1 MRSTV
6 VSAKTVEECVN
17 KALDKLQANR
27 NEVNIEVINEAKQGF
42 LGLFGAKDAVV
53 RVSLKDDVKE
63 KGTGDFVKNILNS
76 DSNSVETEQKEDTK
90 VIKDKKIVEEVE
102 ETKSTEDDKEEIVE
116 KSVKP
121 EKPAKPVEPVEPTKP
136 VKPAK
141 PVEAEEVPVEA
152 EEVKETEEVV
162 KSEETEEQQDTEPD
176 VTIDRNDELFIT
188 SKNFLKQMIEDMGID
203 CDIES
208 RTEGNMIKFNI
219 MCSEE
224 SDIGIIIGKRGE
236 TLDSLQYIVNLV
248 TNRNSDTYIRVILDC
263 NQYRSKR
270 ERSLQ
275 KLARRLAD
283 KAVQTGRDIKLEPMN
298 PYERRIIHTYL
309 QNDEKVNTFSQG
321 NEPNRRVIIKRK

>member
-1 MRSTV
+1 M
-6 VSAKTVEECVN
+6 KLN
-17 KALDKLQANR
+17 K
-27 NEVNIEVINEAKQGF
+27 V

-90 VIKDKKIVEEVE
+90 VIEDKKVVEEVE
-102 ETKSTEDDKEEIVE
+102 ETKFTEDDKEEIVE
-116 KSVKP
+116 ESV
-121 EKPAKPVEPVEPTKP
+121 ETVESEEVTE
-136 VKPAK
+136 VA
-141 PVEAEEVPVEA
+141 EAEEA
-152 EEVKETEEVV
+152 V
-162 KSEETEEQQDTEPD
+162 KSEETEEEQDTESD

-219 MCSEE
+219 LCSQE

-248 TNRNSDTYIRVILDC
+248 TNRNADTYIRVILDC

-283 KAVQTGRDIKLEPMN
+283 KAIQTGRDIKLEPMN

-309 QNDEKVNTFSQG
+309 QNDENVNTFSQG

>member
-90 VIKDKKIVEEVE
+90 VIEEKKIVEEVE
-102 ETKSTEDDKEEIVE
+102 ETKFTEDDKEEIVE

-121 EKPAKPVEPVEPTKP
+121 
-136 VKPAK
+136 AK
-141 PVEAEEVPVEA
+141 PVEAEEA
-152 EEVKETEEVV
+152 KETEEAV
-162 KSEETEEQQDTEPD
+162 KSEETEEEQEAEAD

-188 SKNFLKQMIEDMGID
+188 SKNFLKQMIEDMGIN

-283 KAVQTGRDIKLEPMN
+283 KAIQTGRDIKLEPMN

>member
-6 VSAKTVEECVN
+6 ISAKTVEECVN

-90 VIKDKKIVEEVE
+90 VIEDKKIVEEVE

-116 KSVKP
+116 KSV
-121 EKPAKPVEPVEPTKP
+121 ETAKPVESKEVTKSEEIVE
-136 VKPAK
+136 
-141 PVEAEEVPVEA
+141 VEES
-152 EEVKETEEVV
+152 V
-162 KSEETEEQQDTEPD
+162 KSEETEEEQDTESD

>member
-6 VSAKTVEECVN
+6 ISAKTVEECVN

-90 VIKDKKIVEEVE
+90 VIEDKKIVEEVE
-102 ETKSTEDDKEEIVE
+102 ETKPTEDDKEEIVE
-116 KSVKP
+116 KSVEP
-121 EKPAKPVEPVEPTKP
+121 EKTVESEEVTEVTE
-136 VKPAK
+136 VT
-141 PVEAEEVPVEA
+141 EAEES
-152 EEVKETEEVV
+152 V
-162 KSEETEEQQDTEPD
+162 KSEETEEEQDTEPD
-176 VTIDRNDELFIT
+176 VTIDRNDERFIT

-219 MCSEE
+219 LCSEE

-248 TNRNSDTYIRVILDC
+248 TNRNADTYIRVILDC

-283 KAVQTGRDIKLEPMN
+283 KAIQTGRDIKLEPMN

>member
-6 VSAKTVEECVN
+6 ISAKTVEECVN

-63 KGTGDFVKNILNS
+63 KGTDDFVKNILNS

-90 VIKDKKIVEEVE
+90 VIEDKKVVEEV
-102 ETKSTEDDKEEIVE
+102 KTEPTEADNEEIVE
-116 KSVKP
+116 ESV
-121 EKPAKPVEPVEPTKP
+121 ETVESEEVTE
-136 VKPAK
+136 VA
-141 PVEAEEVPVEA
+141 EAEES
-152 EEVKETEEVV
+152 V
-162 KSEETEEQQDTEPD
+162 KSEETEEEQDTEPD

-248 TNRNSDTYIRVILDC
+248 TNRNADTYIRVILDC

-283 KAVQTGRDIKLEPMN
+283 KAIQTGRDIKLEPMN

>member
-63 KGTGDFVKNILNS
+63 KGTDDFVKNILNS

-116 KSVKP
+116 
-121 EKPAKPVEPVEPTKP
+121 EPVESKE
-136 VKPAK
+136 VKDAE
-141 PVEAEEVPVEA
+141 EAEETEEA
-152 EEVKETEEVV
+152 EEAV
-162 KSEETEEQQDTEPD
+162 KSEETEETEEEQDTEPD

>member
-6 VSAKTVEECVN
+6 ISAKTVEECVN

-90 VIKDKKIVEEVE
+90 VIEDKKVVEEVE
-102 ETKSTEDDKEEIVE
+102 ETKSTKDDKEEIVE

-121 EKPAKPVEPVEPTKP
+121 EKP
-136 VKPAK
+136 
-141 PVEAEEVPVEA
+141 VEA
-152 EEVKETEEVV
+152 EEVKETEEAV
-162 KSEETEEQQDTEPD
+162 KSEETEEEQEAESD

-283 KAVQTGRDIKLEPMN
+283 KSIQTGRDIKLEPMN

>member
-6 VSAKTVEECVN
+6 ISAKTVEECVD

-63 KGTGDFVKNILNS
+63 KGTDDFVKNILNS

-90 VIKDKKIVEEVE
+90 VIEDKKIVEEVE
-102 ETKSTEDDKEEIVE
+102 ETKSTEDDKEDIVE
-116 KSVKP
+116 KS
-121 EKPAKPVEPVEPTKP
+121 

-141 PVEAEEVPVEA
+141 PVEAEEA
-152 EEVKETEEVV
+152 KETEEVV
-162 KSEETEEQQDTEPD
+162 KSEETEKEQDNEPD

>member
-6 VSAKTVEECVN
+6 ISAKTVEECVN

-27 NEVNIEVINEAKQGF
+27 NEVNIEVIDEPKQGF

-90 VIKDKKIVEEVE
+90 VIEDKKVVEEVE
-102 ETKSTEDDKEEIVE
+102 KTEPTEDDKEEIVE
-116 KSVKP
+116 ESVEP
-121 EKPAKPVEPVEPTKP
+121 EKTEK
-136 VKPAK
+136 
-141 PVEAEEVPVEA
+141 PVEA
-152 EEVKETEEVV
+152 EEVKETEEAV
-162 KSEETEEQQDTEPD
+162 KSEETEEETEPD

-248 TNRNSDTYIRVILDC
+248 TNRNADTYIRVILDC

-309 QNDEKVNTFSQG
+309 QNDENVNTFSQG

>member
-90 VIKDKKIVEEVE
+90 VIEDKKIVEEVE
-102 ETKSTEDDKEEIVE
+102 ETKSTKDDKEEIVE
-116 KSVKP
+116 
-121 EKPAKPVEPVEPTKP
+121 EPVEPEEK
-136 VKPAK
+136 
-141 PVEAEEVPVEA
+141 VESEEVT
-152 EEVKETEEVV
+152 EVKETEEAV
-162 KSEETEEQQDTEPD
+162 KSEETEEEQDTESD

-283 KAVQTGRDIKLEPMN
+283 KAIQTGRDIKLEPMN

>member
-121 EKPAKPVEPVEPTKP
+121 
-136 VKPAK
+136 
-141 PVEAEEVPVEA
+141 VEAEEA
-152 EEVKETEEVV
+152 KETEEVV
-162 KSEETEEQQDTEPD
+162 KSEETEEEQDTEPD

-248 TNRNSDTYIRVILDC
+248 TNRNADTYIRVILDC

>member
-6 VSAKTVEECVN
+6 ISAKTVEECVN

-27 NEVNIEVINEAKQGF
+27 NEVNIEVIDEPKQGF

-63 KGTGDFVKNILNS
+63 KGTDDFVKNILNS

-90 VIKDKKIVEEVE
+90 VVEDKKAVEEVE
-102 ETKSTEDDKEEIVE
+102 ETKPTEDDKEEIVE
-116 KSVKP
+116 ESV
-121 EKPAKPVEPVEPTKP
+121 ETVES
-136 VKPAK
+136 
-141 PVEAEEVPVEA
+141 EEVTEVE
-152 EEVKETEEVV
+152 ESVE
-162 KSEETEEQQDTEPD
+162 SEETEREQESEEETESD

-248 TNRNSDTYIRVILDC
+248 TNRNADTYIRVILDC

-309 QNDEKVNTFSQG
+309 QNDENVNTFSQG

>member
-6 VSAKTVEECVN
+6 ISAKTVEECVN

-27 NEVNIEVINEAKQGF
+27 NEVNIEVIDEPKQGF

-63 KGTGDFVKNILNS
+63 KGTDDFVKNILNS
-76 DSNSVETEQKEDTK
+76 DSNSVETEQKEDRK
-90 VIKDKKIVEEVE
+90 VVEDKKVVEEVE
-102 ETKSTEDDKEEIVE
+102 ETESTEDDNDEIVE
-116 KSVKP
+116 T
-121 EKPAKPVEPVEPTKP
+121 VEI
-136 VKPAK
+136 
-141 PVEAEEVPVEA
+141 EETV
-152 EEVKETEEVV
+152 ETEETEDVAESET
-162 KSEETEEQQDTEPD
+162 SEEEAESEESD

-219 MCSEE
+219 LCSQE

-248 TNRNSDTYIRVILDC
+248 TNRNADTYIRVILDC

-283 KAVQTGRDIKLEPMN
+283 KAIQTGRDIKLEPMN

-309 QNDEKVNTFSQG
+309 QNDENVNTFSQG

>member
-6 VSAKTVEECVN
+6 ISAKTVEECVN

-90 VIKDKKIVEEVE
+90 VIEDKKIVEEVKTE
-102 ETKSTEDDKEEIVE
+102 LTEDDNEEIVE
-116 KSVKP
+116 ESV
-121 EKPAKPVEPVEPTKP
+121 E
-136 VKPAK
+136 PAK
-141 PVEAEEVPVEA
+141 PVEAEEVV
-152 EEVKETEEVV
+152 ETEEAV
-162 KSEETEEQQDTEPD
+162 KSEEIEEEQEAESD

-248 TNRNSDTYIRVILDC
+248 TNRNADTYIRVILDC

>member
-6 VSAKTVEECVN
+6 ISAKTVEECVN

-63 KGTGDFVKNILNS
+63 KGTDDFVKNILNS

-90 VIKDKKIVEEVE
+90 VIEDKKIVEEVE

-116 KSVKP
+116 
-121 EKPAKPVEPVEPTKP
+121 EPVET
-136 VKPAK
+136 AK
-141 PVEAEEVPVEA
+141 PVEAEEA
-152 EEVKETEEVV
+152 KETEEAVEVEESV
-162 KSEETEEQQDTEPD
+162 KSEETEEEQEAESD

>member
-63 KGTGDFVKNILNS
+63 KGTDDFVKNILNS

-90 VIKDKKIVEEVE
+90 VIKDKKIVEEVKTE
-102 ETKSTEDDKEEIVE
+102 PTEDDKEEIVE
-116 KSVKP
+116 EPV
-121 EKPAKPVEPVEPTKP
+121 ETAKPVESKE
-136 VKPAK
+136 VKDAE
-141 PVEAEEVPVEA
+141 EAEEA
-152 EEVKETEEVV
+152 V
-162 KSEETEEQQDTEPD
+162 KSEETEEEQEAESN

-219 MCSEE
+219 LCSQE

-248 TNRNSDTYIRVILDC
+248 TNRNADTYIRVILDC

>member
-90 VIKDKKIVEEVE
+90 VIEDKKIVEEV
-102 ETKSTEDDKEEIVE
+102 KTEPTEADNEEIVE
-116 KSVKP
+116 ESV
-121 EKPAKPVEPVEPTKP
+121 ETVES
-136 VKPAK
+136 
-141 PVEAEEVPVEA
+141 EEVTEVAEA
-152 EEVKETEEVV
+152 EEVV
-162 KSEETEEQQDTEPD
+162 KSEETEEEQDNEPD

>member
-6 VSAKTVEECVN
+6 ISAKTVEECVN

-63 KGTGDFVKNILNS
+63 KGTDDFVKNILNS

-90 VIKDKKIVEEVE
+90 VLEDKKIVEEVKTE
-102 ETKSTEDDKEEIVE
+102 PTEDDKEEIVE
-116 KSVKP
+116 EPV
-121 EKPAKPVEPVEPTKP
+121 ETAKPVESKE
-136 VKPAK
+136 VKDAE
-141 PVEAEEVPVEA
+141 EAEEA
-152 EEVKETEEVV
+152 V
-162 KSEETEEQQDTEPD
+162 KSEETEEEQEAESN

>member
-6 VSAKTVEECVN
+6 ISAKTVEECVN

-90 VIKDKKIVEEVE
+90 VIEDKKIVEEVE
-102 ETKSTEDDKEEIVE
+102 KTEPTEADNEEIVE
-116 KSVKP
+116 ESV
-121 EKPAKPVEPVEPTKP
+121 E
-136 VKPAK
+136 PAK
-141 PVEAEEVPVEA
+141 PVEAEEVV
-152 EEVKETEEVV
+152 ETEEAV
-162 KSEETEEQQDTEPD
+162 KSEETEEEQEAESD

>member
-6 VSAKTVEECVN
+6 ISAKTVEECVN

-27 NEVNIEVINEAKQGF
+27 NEVNIEVIDEPKQGF

-63 KGTGDFVKNILNS
+63 KGTDDFVKNILNS
-76 DSNSVETEQKEDTK
+76 DSNSVETEQKEDRK
-90 VIKDKKIVEEVE
+90 VVEEVE
-102 ETKSTEDDKEEIVE
+102 ETESTEDDNDEIVE
-116 KSVKP
+116 T
-121 EKPAKPVEPVEPTKP
+121 VEI
-136 VKPAK
+136 
-141 PVEAEEVPVEA
+141 
-152 EEVKETEEVV
+152 
-162 KSEETEEQQDTEPD
+162 EETLDLAWD
-176 VTIDRNDELFIT
+176 L
-188 SKNFLKQMIEDMGID
+188 LKILP
-203 CDIES
+203 ES

-219 MCSEE
+219 LCSQE

-248 TNRNSDTYIRVILDC
+248 TNRNADTYIRVILDC

-283 KAVQTGRDIKLEPMN
+283 KAIQTGRDIKLEPMN

-309 QNDEKVNTFSQG
+309 QNDENVNTFSQG

>member
-6 VSAKTVEECVN
+6 ISAKTVEECVN

-27 NEVNIEVINEAKQGF
+27 NEVNIEVIDEPKQGF

-63 KGTGDFVKNILNS
+63 KGTDDFVKNILNS
-76 DSNSVETEQKEDTK
+76 DSNSVETEQKEDRK
-90 VIKDKKIVEEVE
+90 VVEDKKVVEEVE
-102 ETKSTEDDKEEIVE
+102 ETESTEDNDEIVE
-116 KSVKP
+116 T
-121 EKPAKPVEPVEPTKP
+121 VEI
-136 VKPAK
+136 
-141 PVEAEEVPVEA
+141 EETV
-152 EEVKETEEVV
+152 ETEETEDVAESET
-162 KSEETEEQQDTEPD
+162 SEEEAESEESDVTEESDGTEESD

-219 MCSEE
+219 LCSQE

-248 TNRNSDTYIRVILDC
+248 TNRNADTYIRVILDC

-283 KAVQTGRDIKLEPMN
+283 KAIQTGRDIKLEPMN

-309 QNDEKVNTFSQG
+309 QNDENVNTFSQG

>member
-63 KGTGDFVKNILNS
+63 KGTDDFVKNILNS

>member
-90 VIKDKKIVEEVE
+90 VIEDKKIVEEVE

-116 KSVKP
+116 KS
-121 EKPAKPVEPVEPTKP
+121 AKPVEPVEPTKP
-136 VKPAK
+136 AK
-141 PVEAEEVPVEA
+141 PVEA
-152 EEVKETEEVV
+152 EEVKETEEAV
-162 KSEETEEQQDTEPD
+162 KSEETEEEQDNEPD

-248 TNRNSDTYIRVILDC
+248 TNRNADTYIRVILDC

>member
-6 VSAKTVEECVN
+6 ISAKTVEECVN
-17 KALDKLQANR
+17 KALDKLKANR
-27 NEVNIEVINEAKQGF
+27 NEVNIEVIDEPKQGF

-63 KGTGDFVKNILNS
+63 KGTDDFVKNILNS
-76 DSNSVETEQKEDTK
+76 DSNSVETEQKEDIK
-90 VIKDKKIVEEVE
+90 VVEDKKVVEEVE
-102 ETKSTEDDKEEIVE
+102 ETESTEDDNDEIVE
-116 KSVKP
+116 SV
-121 EKPAKPVEPVEPTKP
+121 EI
-136 VKPAK
+136 
-141 PVEAEEVPVEA
+141 
-152 EEVKETEEVV
+152 
-162 KSEETEEQQDTEPD
+162 EETEETVETEDVAEDAEESKQESEQEAESEESD

-219 MCSEE
+219 LCSQE

-248 TNRNSDTYIRVILDC
+248 TNRNADTYIRVILDC

-283 KAVQTGRDIKLEPMN
+283 KAIQTGRDIKLEPMN

-309 QNDEKVNTFSQG
+309 QNDENVNTFSQG

>member
-90 VIKDKKIVEEVE
+90 VIEDKKIVEEVKTE
-102 ETKSTEDDKEEIVE
+102 PTEDDKEEIVE
-116 KSVKP
+116 K
-121 EKPAKPVEPVEPTKP
+121 
-136 VKPAK
+136 PAK
-141 PVEAEEVPVEA
+141 PVEAEEA
-152 EEVKETEEVV
+152 KETEEAV
-162 KSEETEEQQDTEPD
+162 KSEETEEEQEAESD

-283 KAVQTGRDIKLEPMN
+283 KAIQTGRDIKLEPMN

>member
-17 KALDKLQANR
+17 KALDKLQANK

-90 VIKDKKIVEEVE
+90 VIEDKKIVEEVE

-121 EKPAKPVEPVEPTKP
+121 EKPEKPEKPVE
-136 VKPAK
+136 PAK
-141 PVEAEEVPVEA
+141 PVEAEEA
-152 EEVKETEEVV
+152 L
-162 KSEETEEQQDTEPD
+162 KSEETEEEQDTEPD

>member
-27 NEVNIEVINEAKQGF
+27 NEVNIEVIDEPKQGF

-63 KGTGDFVKNILNS
+63 KGTDDFVKNILNS

-90 VIKDKKIVEEVE
+90 VIEDKKIVEEVKTE
-102 ETKSTEDDKEEIVE
+102 LTEDDNEEIVE
-116 KSVKP
+116 ESV
-121 EKPAKPVEPVEPTKP
+121 E
-136 VKPAK
+136 PAK
-141 PVEAEEVPVEA
+141 PVEAEEVV
-152 EEVKETEEVV
+152 ETEEAV
-162 KSEETEEQQDTEPD
+162 KSEETEEEQEAESD

-248 TNRNSDTYIRVILDC
+248 TNRNADTYIRVILDC

-309 QNDEKVNTFSQG
+309 QNDENVNTFSQG

>member
-63 KGTGDFVKNILNS
+63 KGTDDFVKNILNS

-90 VIKDKKIVEEVE
+90 VIKDKKIVEEVKTE
-102 ETKSTEDDKEEIVE
+102 PTEDDKEEIVE

-121 EKPAKPVEPVEPTKP
+121 VEPVEPTKP
-136 VKPAK
+136 V
-141 PVEAEEVPVEA
+141 EAEEA
-152 EEVKETEEVV
+152 
-162 KSEETEEQQDTEPD
+162 EETEEEQEAEPD

>member
-116 KSVKP
+116 KSV
-121 EKPAKPVEPVEPTKP
+121 EPAKPVEPTKP
-136 VKPAK
+136 V
-141 PVEAEEVPVEA
+141 EAEEA
-152 EEVKETEEVV
+152 EESV
-162 KSEETEEQQDTEPD
+162 KSEETEEEQEAESD
-176 VTIDRNDELFIT
+176 VTIDRKDELFIT

>member
-6 VSAKTVEECVN
+6 ISAKTVEECVN

-90 VIKDKKIVEEVE
+90 VIEDKKVVEEV
-102 ETKSTEDDKEEIVE
+102 KTEPTEADNEEIVE
-116 KSVKP
+116 ESV
-121 EKPAKPVEPVEPTKP
+121 ETVES
-136 VKPAK
+136 
-141 PVEAEEVPVEA
+141 EEVTEVE
-152 EEVKETEEVV
+152 ESV
-162 KSEETEEQQDTEPD
+162 KSEETEEKQESEEETESD
-176 VTIDRNDELFIT
+176 ITIDRNDELFIT

-248 TNRNSDTYIRVILDC
+248 TNRNADTYIRVILDC

-309 QNDEKVNTFSQG
+309 QNDENVNTFSQG

>member
-6 VSAKTVEECVN
+6 ISAKTVEECVD

-63 KGTGDFVKNILNS
+63 KGTDDFVKNILNS

-90 VIKDKKIVEEVE
+90 VIEDKKIVEEVE
-102 ETKSTEDDKEEIVE
+102 ETKFTEDDKEEIVE
-116 KSVKP
+116 EPV
-121 EKPAKPVEPVEPTKP
+121 ETAKPVESKE
-136 VKPAK
+136 VKD
-141 PVEAEEVPVEA
+141 AEEAKEA
-152 EEVKETEEVV
+152 V
-162 KSEETEEQQDTEPD
+162 KSEETEEEQEAESD

>member
-90 VIKDKKIVEEVE
+90 VIEDKKVVEEVE
-102 ETKSTEDDKEEIVE
+102 ETEPTEADNEEIVE
-116 KSVKP
+116 ESV
-121 EKPAKPVEPVEPTKP
+121 ETVESEEVTE
-136 VKPAK
+136 VA
-141 PVEAEEVPVEA
+141 EAEEE
-152 EEVKETEEVV
+152 
-162 KSEETEEQQDTEPD
+162 QDTESD

>member
-63 KGTGDFVKNILNS
+63 KGTDDFVKNILNS

-90 VIKDKKIVEEVE
+90 VIEDKKIVEEVE

-116 KSVKP
+116 KSV
-121 EKPAKPVEPVEPTKP
+121 E
-136 VKPAK
+136 PAK
-141 PVEAEEVPVEA
+141 PVEAEEA
-152 EEVKETEEVV
+152 EE
-162 KSEETEEQQDTEPD
+162 SEETEEEQDTESD

>member
-6 VSAKTVEECVN
+6 ISAKTVEECVN

-27 NEVNIEVINEAKQGF
+27 NEVNIEVIDEPKQGF

-63 KGTGDFVKNILNS
+63 KGTDDFVKNILNS

-90 VIKDKKIVEEVE
+90 VIEDKKVVEEVE
-102 ETKSTEDDKEEIVE
+102 KTEPTEDDKEEIVE
-116 KSVKP
+116 ESV
-121 EKPAKPVEPVEPTKP
+121 ETVES
-136 VKPAK
+136 
-141 PVEAEEVPVEA
+141 EEVTEVE
-152 EEVKETEEVV
+152 ESV
-162 KSEETEEQQDTEPD
+162 KSEEISEEETESD

-248 TNRNSDTYIRVILDC
+248 TNRNADTYIRVILDC

-309 QNDEKVNTFSQG
+309 QNDENVNTFSQG

>member
-6 VSAKTVEECVN
+6 ISAKTVEECVN

-90 VIKDKKIVEEVE
+90 VIEDKKVVEEVE
-102 ETKSTEDDKEEIVE
+102 ETEPTEADNEEIVE
-116 KSVKP
+116 ESV
-121 EKPAKPVEPVEPTKP
+121 ETVESEEVTE
-136 VKPAK
+136 VA
-141 PVEAEEVPVEA
+141 EAEEA
-152 EEVKETEEVV
+152 V
-162 KSEETEEQQDTEPD
+162 KSEETEEEQDTESD

-248 TNRNSDTYIRVILDC
+248 TNRNADTYIRVILDC

-283 KAVQTGRDIKLEPMN
+283 KAIQTGRDIKLEPMN

>member
-90 VIKDKKIVEEVE
+90 VIKDKKVVEEVE

-121 EKPAKPVEPVEPTKP
+121 AKPAKPAKPVEPVEP
-136 VKPAK
+136 AK
-141 PVEAEEVPVEA
+141 PVEA
-152 EEVKETEEVV
+152 EEVKETEEAV
-162 KSEETEEQQDTEPD
+162 KSEETEEEQEAESD

-283 KAVQTGRDIKLEPMN
+283 KAIQTGRDIKLEPMN

>member
-6 VSAKTVEECVN
+6 ISAKTVEECVN

-27 NEVNIEVINEAKQGF
+27 NEVNIEVIDEPKQGF

-63 KGTGDFVKNILNS
+63 KGTDDFVKNILNS
-76 DSNSVETEQKEDTK
+76 DSNSVETEQKEDRK
-90 VIKDKKIVEEVE
+90 VVEDKKVVEEVE
-102 ETKSTEDDKEEIVE
+102 ETKSTEDDNDEIVE
-116 KSVKP
+116 T
-121 EKPAKPVEPVEPTKP
+121 EETVETVET
-136 VKPAK
+136 VETEDVAESETSEQ
-141 PVEAEEVPVEA
+141 EAE
-152 EEVKETEEVV
+152 
-162 KSEETEEQQDTEPD
+162 SEESD

-219 MCSEE
+219 LCSQE

-248 TNRNSDTYIRVILDC
+248 TNRNADTYIRVILDC

-283 KAVQTGRDIKLEPMN
+283 KAIQTGRDIKLEPMN

-309 QNDEKVNTFSQG
+309 QNDENVNTFSQG

>member
-6 VSAKTVEECVN
+6 ISAKTVEECVN

-90 VIKDKKIVEEVE
+90 VIEVKKIVEEVE
-102 ETKSTEDDKEEIVE
+102 KTEPTDADNEEIVE
-116 KSVKP
+116 ES
-121 EKPAKPVEPVEPTKP
+121 

-141 PVEAEEVPVEA
+141 PVETEEA
-152 EEVKETEEVV
+152 KETEEAV
-162 KSEETEEQQDTEPD
+162 KSEETEEEQDTEPD

-248 TNRNSDTYIRVILDC
+248 TNRNADTYIRVILDC

>member
-76 DSNSVETEQKEDTK
+76 DSDSVETEKKEDTK

-121 EKPAKPVEPVEPTKP
+121 AK
-136 VKPAK
+136 
-141 PVEAEEVPVEA
+141 PVEA
-152 EEVKETEEVV
+152 EEVKETEEAV
-162 KSEETEEQQDTEPD
+162 KSEETEEEQDTEPD

>member
-6 VSAKTVEECVN
+6 ISAKTVEECVN

-27 NEVNIEVINEAKQGF
+27 NEVNIEVIDEPKQGF

-121 EKPAKPVEPVEPTKP
+121 EKPAKPVE
-136 VKPAK
+136 
-141 PVEAEEVPVEA
+141 A
-152 EEVKETEEVV
+152 EEVKETEEAV
-162 KSEETEEQQDTEPD
+162 KSEETEEEQDTEPD

-224 SDIGIIIGKRGE
+224 SDIVIIIEKREE
-236 TLDSLQYIVNLV
+236 TVDSLQYIVNLV

-283 KAVQTGRDIKLEPMN
+283 KAIKTGRDIKLEPMN

-309 QNDEKVNTFSQG
+309 QNDEKVIT
-321 NEPNRRVIIKRK
+321 